1 MDVPDSMNTI
11 LFATKQ
17 PGSWENFYEN
27 YNLLLGSDIQDLL
40 LEAMAVT
47 IMFQQ
52 PEPEATR
59 VFTDDLAPIE
69 WVTNKIVIDF
79 FLEGNW
85 EDLRWNIKRT

>member
-1 MDVPDSMNTI
+1 MK
-11 LFATKQ
+11 LHHC
-17 PGSWENFYEN
+17 
-27 YNLLLGSDIQDLL
+27 SDQTFKTL
-40 LEAMAVT
+40 LEVLKDDNV
-47 IMFQQ
+47 QQ

-85 EDLRWNIKRT
+85 EDLR